1 MEFFFYITMIYSV
14 SADILERD
22 CSSLVFDKVHAIHC
36 VKETKKMVSSTTSAN
51 STLSTCRFCNA
62 VWLVLQKDLHS
73 CLKKFFFCDQNPAL
87 YCIVGVAWGTGEEK
101 GGSPYEYFNSSS
113 LCVPEMVPLF
123 SLEGLHNE
131 FHRKNIKKSLKK
143 CIVQGLCALLLPSCF
158 CLFVQIQM
166 ELEISR

>member
-1 MEFFFYITMIYSV
+1 MQSTVWKKLRKWSV
-14 SADILERD
+14 PPLQQTPLWVPVDFVMLYGLFCRRIS
-22 CSSLVFDKVHAIHC
+22 IH
-36 VKETKKMVSSTTSAN
+36 VS
-51 STLSTCRFCNA
+51 
-62 VWLVLQKDLHS
+62 
-73 CLKKFFFCDQNPAL
+73 KKFFFCDQNPAL

-143 CIVQGLCALLLPSCF
+143 CIVQGLCAPLLPSCF

-166 ELEISR
+166 DLEISRWIKL